1 VVTGRASSTAVLCS
15 VVAFASLACGCASAS
30 TPTAVAT
37 GPKLT
42 QVGKFSNPLFVTQPP
57 ADRSR
62 LFIVEQRGRIRLIKS
77 GHLQAKPFLDISKL
91 ISCCSE
97 RGLLGLAFAP
107 DYATSKRFYVDY
119 TDVNGNTRV
128 VEYRRSSATSDLADA
143 AHPRVVLAQDQPEQN
158 HNGGEIAF
166 GPDGKLYIGLGDGG
180 GGNDQHGLLGN
191 GQNLGSLLGKILRID
206 PLPSGGSHYSV
217 PPDNPFLGTPGARPE
232 IWAYGLRN
240 PWRFSF
246 DKKTGGL
253 AIGDVGQDAIEE
265 IDWSAAPTA
274 GKGLNFG
281 WRPFEGTR
289 TNFPGESA
297 VNAVPP
303 VAQYEHASGGC
314 SVTGGYVVR
323 DPRLP
328 RLAGRYLYG
337 DFCSGRISMLG
348 LKEGRLA
355 ATSLG
360 QLPFKI
366 RLLAS
371 FGQDSLG
378 RIYVVSLSG
387 PVYRLD
393 P

>member
-1 VVTGRASSTAVLCS
+1 L
-15 VVAFASLACGCASAS
+15 VAFASLACGCAAAS
-30 TPTAVAT
+30 SSTTAAT
-37 GPKLT
+37 SPKLT
-42 QVGKFSNPLFVTQPP
+42 QIGKFSNPLFVTQPP

-62 LFIVEQRGRIRLIKS
+62 LFIVEQRGKIRLMKA
-77 GHLQAKPFLDISKL
+77 GHLRAKPFLDVSGL

-107 DYATSKRFYVDY
+107 DYATSRRFYIDY
-119 TDVNGNTRV
+119 TDTSGNTRV
-128 VEYRRSSATSDLADA
+128 VEYRRSLTNADVADA
-143 AHPRVVLAQDQPEQN
+143 AHPRVVLTQVQPEQN
-158 HNGGEIAF
+158 HNGGEVTF

-191 GQNLGSLLGKILRID
+191 AQNLGTLLGKILRID
-206 PLPSGGSHYSV
+206 PLPAGGAQYTS
-217 PPDNPFLGTPGARPE
+217 PPDNPFVGTPGARPE

-246 DKKTGGL
+246 DRKTGGL
-253 AIGDVGQDAIEE
+253 AIGDVGQDAVEE

-289 TNFPGESA
+289 ANFPGESA
-297 VNAVPP
+297 PNAVPP
-303 VAQYEHASGGC
+303 VAQYEHSTGGC
-314 SVTGGYVVR
+314 SVTGGYVMR

-337 DFCSGRISMLG
+337 DLCTGRISMASLH
-348 LKEGRLA
+348 EGRLA
-355 ATSLG
+355 AISLG
-360 QLPFKI
+360 QLPFKVS
-366 RLLAS
+366 LLAS

-378 RIYVVSLSG
+378 HIYVVSLQG